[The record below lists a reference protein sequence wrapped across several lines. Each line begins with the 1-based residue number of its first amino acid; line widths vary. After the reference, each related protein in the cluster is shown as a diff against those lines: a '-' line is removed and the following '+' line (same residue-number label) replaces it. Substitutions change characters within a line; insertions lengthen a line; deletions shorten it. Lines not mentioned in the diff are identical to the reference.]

1 MKQKQIFMYIAS
13 FLTLTIPVTGRFV
26 YGMTLVLELFLLEI
40 TGILINSLVSKLKLN
55 EIRTYF
61 VMYFMIAIT
70 ILYRQILVMTNTEI
84 ALTLGYI
91 LYFPSVSV
99 FLTHTL
105 FTDYN
110 EALPVRLKHNLLST
124 LFFSSMILVFFFFRD
139 IAGYGT
145 FTFFGPNH
153 RIYEKVLFNPARIGV
168 FTFFATIP
176 GALVLTSLFI
186 YLSLFLRNK
195 FRIISGKTKTEDK

>member
-1 MKQKQIFMYIAS
+1 MKQKQTFMYIAS
-13 FLTLTIPVTGRFV
+13 FLTLTIPVSGRFV
-26 YGMTLVLELFLLEI
+26 YGMTLIIELFLLEI
-40 TGILINSLVSKLKLN
+40 TGILLNSLVTKLKLN

-61 VMYFMIAIT
+61 VMFFMIAIT
-70 ILYRQILVMTNTEI
+70 ILYRQILVLTNTEI

-91 LYFPSVSV
+91 LYFPPVSV

-110 EALPVRLKHNLLST
+110 EALAERLKHNLLST
-124 LFFSSMILVFFFFRD
+124 LFFSLLILIFFLFRD

-145 FTFFGPNH
+145 FTFFGRNH
-153 RIYEKVLFNPARIGV
+153 RIFEKVLFNPVKIGV

-176 GALVLTSLFI
+176 GGLVLTSLFI

-195 FRIISGKTKTEDK
+195 FRIISGTTKTEEK